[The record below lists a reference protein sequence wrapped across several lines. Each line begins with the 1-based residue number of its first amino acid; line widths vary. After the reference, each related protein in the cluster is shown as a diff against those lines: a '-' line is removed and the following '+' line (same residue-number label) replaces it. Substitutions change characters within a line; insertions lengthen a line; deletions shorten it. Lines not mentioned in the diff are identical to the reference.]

1 LPHRHFIRLP
11 VAMQILLLPL
21 LWHVASAATPLT
33 KVIEL
38 LDDMMVKA
46 DKEKKAEATRFS
58 AFDQWCDDQTRIK
71 NNEIAAATEKIA
83 MLAAKIEKAEAAI
96 RRNTDRIEELEED
109 VGRWA
114 RDTKA
119 ATEVRGREA
128 SDYSATSADYAESLE
143 ALDGALA
150 TLKSKANKIQQ
161 AEVLL
166 QVSKLRAIPESARSV
181 FAAYLESDSAPS
193 PMAAPTA
200 PPAPAPPAGTV
211 KEMPKDNLFHEAPE
225 AYGYEFQSG
234 GVVDILEKL
243 KDEFSTKKYE
253 LDHEE
258 LSAQHAFEDI
268 AQMLND
274 NTENANHEIQKKTER
289 RAQLQKE
296 KAEMEEEKAQ
306 TESDRAEDQ
315 KYLDETKALCAQKTQ
330 DFNSRQKL
338 RAGELEALGQAIG
351 ILRGD
356 TVTTGEAHLPQD
368 QSFIQRSPLAAFVQ
382 LGNGQESQVRQ
393 ILQTRVAAFLA
404 DRAKTCNSRLL
415 LLASQGV
422 GSNPFVKVKKMIKD
436 MISKLTQEATAE
448 TEHKGWCDTEL
459 TTNKQTRDRKTEQVD
474 ELTAEKEDQTSTI
487 AQLTQEIEDLT
498 NEIQELEKA
507 MAEAEAIRAANKE
520 KNEQTI
526 ADAKA
531 AQAAVEQATAVLRDF
546 YAKSS
551 QATAL
556 TQQTPAE
563 DAPETFDKPYKG
575 LMTESGSI
583 VDFMEVILSDF
594 VRLESETASAEETEV
609 NEHKKFMFEAEKD
622 KALKE
627 NSKGHKTDKKKE
639 TETALAATEEELK
652 LTQSQLDKA
661 IEYYEKLKPTCVDSG
676 ITYEERVKR
685 REDEIQSLQE
695 ALKILTG
702 TDVDLS

>member
-1 LPHRHFIRLP
+1 
-11 VAMQILLLPL
+11 MQILYLVPL
-21 LWHVASAATPLT
+21 VWQVAYAATPLS
-33 KVIEL
+33 KVVEL

-46 DKEKKAEATRFS
+46 DAEKKAEATRFS
-58 AFDQWCDDQTRIK
+58 ALNQWCTDQDRIK
-71 NNEIAAATEKIA
+71 NNEIDAATEKIA
-83 MLAAKIEKAEAAI
+83 MLAAKIEKAAAAI
-96 RRNTDRIEELEED
+96 RRNTERIEELEED

-128 SDYSATSADYAESLE
+128 ADYSATSADYAESLE

-150 TLKSKANKIQQ
+150 TLKKKANNIAQPEFAQ
-161 AEVLL
+161 VLL
-166 QVSKLRAIPESARSV
+166 QVSRLRAIPESTKRV
-181 FAAYLESDSAPS
+181 FTALIQEGSISAPS
-193 PMAAPTA
+193 
-200 PPAPAPPAGTV
+200 PAPPAGTV
-211 KEMPKDNLFHEAPE
+211 KEMPSDNLFHEAPE

-258 LSAQHAFEDI
+258 LSAQHSFEDI
-268 AQMLND
+268 AQFLND

-296 KAEMEEEKAQ
+296 KAEMEDLKAQ
-306 TESDRAEDQ
+306 TEADRAEDQ
-315 KYLDETKALCAQKTQ
+315 KYLDETRALCMQKTT
-330 DFNSRQKL
+330 DFNSRQEL
-338 RAGELEALGQAIG
+338 RAGELEALGKAVG
-351 ILRGD
+351 ILRGEA
-356 TVTTGEAHLPQD
+356 VTTGDSHLPD
-368 QSFIQRSPLAAFVQ
+368 DMAFAQRSPLALVQ
-382 LGNGQESQVRQ
+382 VGSGQEAQLRQV
-393 ILQTRVAAFLA
+393 IQTRVASFLA
-404 DRAKTCNSRLL
+404 DRAKVCNSRLL
-415 LLASQGV
+415 LMAAQGA

-459 TTNKQTRDRKTEQVD
+459 TTNKQTRDYKTEAVE
-474 ELTAEKEDQTSTI
+474 ELTAEKEDQISTI

-498 NEIQELEKA
+498 TEIQELEKA
-507 MAEAEAIRAANKE
+507 MAEAEAQRAASKE

-556 TQQTPAE
+556 TQASQTPAE

-575 LMTESGSI
+575 LMTESGGI

-594 VRLESETASAEETEV
+594 VRLESETASAEQQEV
-609 NEHKKFMFEAEKD
+609 DEHKKFMFEAEKS

-627 NSKGHKTDKKKE
+627 NSKGHKNDKKAD
-639 TETALAATEEELK
+639 TETALAKTEEELK

-702 TDVDLS
+702 TDVDLA

>member
-1 LPHRHFIRLP
+1 
-11 VAMQILLLPL
+11 
-21 LWHVASAATPLT
+21 
-33 KVIEL
+33 VIEL

-46 DKEKKAEATRFS
+46 DAEKKAEATRFS

-71 NNEIAAATEKIA
+71 NNEIAAATEKID

-96 RRNTDRIEELEED
+96 RRHTERIEELEED
-109 VGRWA
+109 VDRWK

-128 SDYSATSADYAESLE
+128 ADYSATSADYAESLE

-150 TLKSKANKIQQ
+150 TLKKKAQKIPQ
-161 AEVLL
+161 AEFAQVLL
-166 QVSKLRAIPESARSV
+166 QVSNLRAIPESTRHV
-181 FAAYLESDSAPS
+181 FIALLQEGSASAP
-193 PMAAPTA
+193 PT
-200 PPAPAPPAGTV
+200 PAPPAGTV
-211 KEMPKDNLFHEAPE
+211 KEMPDDRLFNEAPE

-243 KDEFSTKKYE
+243 KDEFSKKKYE

-268 AQMLND
+268 AQYLND
-274 NTENANHEIQKKTER
+274 NIENANHEIQKKTVR
-289 RAQLQKE
+289 RAEVQQQK
-296 KAEMEEEKAQ
+296 ADMEDLKAQ
-306 TESDRAEDQ
+306 TEADRAEDQ
-315 KYLDETKALCAQKTQ
+315 KYLDETKALCAQKTA
-330 DFNSRQKL
+330 DFNSRQSL
-338 RAGELEALGQAIG
+338 RAGELEALGKAVG
-351 ILRGD
+351 ILRGEA
-356 TVTTGEAHLPQD
+356 VTTGDSHLPQAVLA
-368 QSFIQRSPLAAFVQ
+368 QSGPTALVQ
-382 LGNGQESQVRQ
+382 LGNGQEAQLSHA
-393 ILQTRVAAFLA
+393 LQTRVANFLS
-404 DRAKTCNSRLL
+404 DRANTYNSHLL

-422 GSNPFVKVKKMIKD
+422 GSNPFIKVKKMIKD

-459 TTNKQTRDRKTEQVD
+459 TTNKQTRDYKTEAVE
-474 ELTAEKEDQTSTI
+474 ELIAEKEEQTSTI
-487 AQLTQEIEDLT
+487 AQLSQEIEQLT
-498 NEIQELEKA
+498 NQIKELEVA
-507 MAEAEAIRAANKE
+507 MADAEALRADNKG

-531 AQAAVEQATAVLRDF
+531 AQEAVEQATAVLRDF

-551 QATAL
+551 QATAFA
-556 TQQTPAE
+556 QASQTPAE

-594 VRLESETASAEETEV
+594 VRLESETASAEQTEV
-609 NEHKKFMFEAEKD
+609 DEHKKFMFEAEKS

-627 NSKGHKTDKKKE
+627 NSKGHKEAKKSD
-639 TETALAATEEELK
+639 TETALARTEEELK

-661 IEYYEKLKPTCVDSG
+661 IAYYEKLKPTCVDSG

-695 ALKILTG
+695 ALGILKG

>member
-1 LPHRHFIRLP
+1 
-11 VAMQILLLPL
+11 MQILYLVPL
-21 LWHVASAATPLT
+21 VWHVAYAATPIS

-38 LDDMMVKA
+38 LDDMTVKA
-46 DKEKKAEATRFS
+46 DAEKKAEATRFS
-58 AFDQWCDDQTRIK
+58 AFGQWCKDQDRIK
-71 NNEIAAATEKIA
+71 NNEIEAANEKIA
-83 MLAAKIEKAEAAI
+83 MLAAKIEKATAAI

-109 VGRWA
+109 VGRWQ

-128 SDYSATSADYAESLE
+128 TDYSATSADYAESLE

-150 TLKSKANKIQQ
+150 TLKKQSGNVQQ
-161 AEVLL
+161 AEFTQVLL
-166 QVSKLRAIPESARSV
+166 QVSKLRAIPDSTRHV
-181 FAAYLESDSAPS
+181 FAALIQEGRASA
-193 PMAAPTA
+193 
-200 PPAPAPPAGTV
+200 PAGTV
-211 KEMPKDNLFHEAPE
+211 KEMPDDQLFYEAPE

-234 GVVDILEKL
+234 GVVDLLEKL
-243 KDEFSTKKYE
+243 KDEFATKKYE

-258 LSAQHAFEDI
+258 LSAQNAFEDI

-274 NTENANHEIQKKTER
+274 NIENGNHEIQKKTER
-289 RAQLQKE
+289 RAQLQQE
-296 KAEMEEEKAQ
+296 KAEMEELKAQ
-306 TESDRAEDQ
+306 TEADRDEDQ
-315 KYLDETKALCAQKTQ
+315 KYLDETRALCAQKTA
-330 DFNSRQKL
+330 DFNSRQEL
-338 RAGELEALGQAIG
+338 RAGELEALGKAVG
-351 ILRGD
+351 ILRGEA
-356 TVTTGEAHLPQD
+356 VTTGDAHLPAD
-368 QSFIQRSPLAAFVQ
+368 GGIAFAQALVQ
-382 LGNGQESQVRQ
+382 VGSGQEAQLRQV
-393 ILQTRVAAFLA
+393 IQTRVAAFLA
-404 DRAKTCNSRLL
+404 DRAKMCNSHLL
-415 LLASQGV
+415 LLASQGA

-459 TTNKQTRDRKTEQVD
+459 TTNKQTRDYKTDAVE

-487 AQLTQEIEDLT
+487 AQLAQEIEDLT
-498 NEIQELEKA
+498 TEIKELEVA
-507 MAEAEAIRAANKE
+507 MAEAEALRAESKE

-526 ADAKA
+526 ADAVA

-546 YAKSS
+546 YAKSA
-551 QATAL
+551 QATAFA
-556 TQQTPAE
+556 QSSQTPAE

-575 LMTESGSI
+575 LMTSAGGI

-594 VRLESETASAEETEV
+594 VRLESETISSEQTEV
-609 NEHKKFMFEAEKD
+609 DEHKKFMFEATKS

-627 NSKGHKTDKKKE
+627 NSKGHKEEKRAD
-639 TETALAATEEELK
+639 TETALAKTEEELK

-661 IEYYEKLKPTCVDSG
+661 IAYYEKLKPTCVDSG

-702 TDVDLS
+702 TDVDLN

>member
-1 LPHRHFIRLP
+1 
-11 VAMQILLLPL
+11 MQILFVLPL
-21 LWHVASAATPLT
+21 LWHAVSAATPLT

-38 LDDMMVKA
+38 LDDMSVKA
-46 DKEKKAEATRFS
+46 DAEKKAEATRFS
-58 AFDQWCDDQTRIK
+58 AFGQWCDDQTRIK
-71 NNEIAAATEKIA
+71 NNEIAASTEKIA

-96 RRNTDRIEELEED
+96 RRNTDRIQELEED

-119 ATEVRGREA
+119 ATEVRGRE
-128 SDYSATSADYAESLE
+128 STDYSATSADYAESLE

-150 TLKSKANKIQQ
+150 TLKKKANNIPQ
-161 AEVLL
+161 AEFAQVLL
-166 QVSKLRAIPESARSV
+166 QVSKLRKIPDSTRKV
-181 FAAYLESDSAPS
+181 F
-193 PMAAPTA
+193 TA
-200 PPAPAPPAGTV
+200 LIQQPAGTV
-211 KEMPKDNLFHEAPE
+211 DAMPKDNLFYEAPE

-243 KDEFSTKKYE
+243 KDEFAKQKYE

-289 RAQLQKE
+289 RAQLQQD

-338 RAGELEALGQAIG
+338 RAGELEALAQAVG
-351 ILRGD
+351 ILRGE
-356 TVTTGEAHLPQD
+356 TVTSGDEHLKGFTSTLQ
-368 QSFIQRSPLAAFVQ
+368 PLALVQ
-382 LGNGQESQVRQ
+382 LGNGQESQLRQ

-436 MISKLTQEATAE
+436 MISKLVQESTAE
-448 TEHKGWCDTEL
+448 IEHKGWCDTEL

-474 ELTAEKEDQTSTI
+474 ELTAEKEDQMSTI
-487 AQLTQEIEDLT
+487 AQLSQEIEDLT
-498 NEIQELEKA
+498 NEIKELESA
-507 MAEAEAIRAANKE
+507 MADAEAMRAASKE

-556 TQQTPAE
+556 TQASQTPGE

-594 VRLESETASAEETEV
+594 VRLESETTSAEETEL
-609 NEHKKFMFEAEKD
+609 NEHKKFMFEATKS

-627 NSKGHKTDKKKE
+627 NSKGHKVDKMKE